1 MSKVIDYYLTL
12 ISPWAY
18 LGSRRFA
25 EIARRHGAEVRVKP
39 VNFGEIFPRTGGLP
53 LAKRAPERQAYR
65 LVELK
70 RWSEHLG
77 IPIRLQPK
85 HFPAPE
91 ALAARMVIAA
101 GETGGKPPEF
111 APLELA
117 AAFGKAVWEEER
129 DIGDAATCEKI
140 AAEAGHD
147 AAALRAKAE
156 ESATETRHAA
166 LTEEAVSRG
175 VFGAPSYVYKD
186 EIFWGQDRLD
196 FLDRALAK
204 G

>member
-18 LGSRRFA
+18 LGSQRFA

-65 LVELK
+65 LAELK
-70 RWSEHLG
+70 RWSAHLG
-77 IPIRLQPK
+77 IPINLQPA
-85 HFPAPE
+85 HFPANE
-91 ALAARMVIAA
+91 QSAAHLVIAA
-101 GETGGKPPEF
+101 GDHGGDG
-111 APLELA
+111 LA
-117 AAFGKAVWEEER
+117 LAQAFGCAVWEQQR
-129 DIGDAATCEKI
+129 DIADRAAC
-140 AAEAGHD
+140 AAIVEETGHD
-147 AAALRAKAE
+147 AAALLEAA
-156 ESATETRHAA
+156 ADPAIAARHAA

-175 VFGAPSYVYKD
+175 VFGAPSYVYRD
-186 EIFWGQDRLD
+186 EIFWGQDRLE